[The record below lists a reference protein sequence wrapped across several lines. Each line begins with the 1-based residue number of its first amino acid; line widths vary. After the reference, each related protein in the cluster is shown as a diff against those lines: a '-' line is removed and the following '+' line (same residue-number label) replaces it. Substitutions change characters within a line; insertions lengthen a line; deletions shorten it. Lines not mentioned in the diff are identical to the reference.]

1 MVMGLFLSGCAMEDD
16 AAGSNSSSTGTQR
29 EVVVCGWGENID
41 EDLFDLFEEKTGIKV
56 IYQTAESNEMM
67 YSKVAMGGSGYDV
80 VVPSDYMIAQM
91 IEEGLLAELNFDNIP
106 NFSLISDRF
115 KNLVYDPDNKYSV
128 PYTWG
133 TLGIIYNPTMIS
145 DEIDSW
151 EALFD
156 MRYEGMASMIGNPR
170 DAIATA
176 LMYLGYSIN
185 TTDEAQIR
193 EAYDL
198 IAVSKAAGVYQGF
211 FMDEIYDKME
221 VGEWVLAIGN
231 PFGLGHTV
239 TAGILSA
246 KGRNIQSGPFD
257 NFLQTDASIN
267 PGNSGGPL
275 INMEGKVIGI
285 NTAIIASGQ
294 GIGFAI
300 PSSMA
305 ERIVNQLK
313 QDKKVSRGWI
323 GVTIQ
328 DVDEN
333 TAKALGLPEA
343 TGALIG
349 SVMPDEPAAK
359 GGMKDGDVVLEVNGQ
374 KIDDSS
380 ALLRA
385 IATETPGSK
394 VNMVVWRDGE
404 RKNITVQLGERNLK
418 ASSGKSGSAVEQ
430 DAPSIGLSVRPLTK
444 EEART
449 ANVKPGTG
457 LLIVGVEPGK
467 LAAEAELRE
476 GDIILSANLKP
487 IKSVE
492 EFSKII
498 REDAKKRGVVML
510 QLQRQGQTFFRS
522 LALSDTPDGAKK

>member
-1 MVMGLFLSGCAMEDD
+1 MKKILTLTLACTMVMGLFLSGCAMKDEPSSSG
-16 AAGSNSSSTGTQR
+16 AGTSNSGSSGQR

-41 EDLFDLFEEKTGIKV
+41 EDLFELFEEKTGIKV

-221 VGEWVLAIGN
+221 VGETALCTYYAGDYLSMYDNNPDLKYVIPKEGSNWFVDAMCVLKDAKNKTEAEEWIN
-231 PFGLGHTV
+231 FICSTEASLRNMDFIWYASPNE
-239 TAGILSA
+239 TALEEYPA
-246 KGRNIQSGPFD
+246 YYQE
-257 NFLQTDASIN
+257 QT
-267 PGNSGGPL
+267 G
-275 INMEGKVIGI
+275 E
-285 NTAIIASGQ
+285 
-294 GIGFAI
+294 
-300 PSSMA
+300 
-305 ERIVNQLK
+305 E
-313 QDKKVSRGWI
+313 
-323 GVTIQ
+323 
-328 DVDEN
+328 
-333 TAKALGLPEA
+333 LPEEIYEVMAAPQEVLDKCEMYLNLPTA
-343 TGALIG
+343 TRTLYN
-349 SVMPDEPAAK
+349 D
-359 GGMKDGDVVLEVNGQ
+359 LW
-374 KIDDSS
+374 
-380 ALLRA
+380 
-385 IATETPGSK
+385 T
-394 VNMVVWRDGE
+394 
-404 RKNITVQLGERNLK
+404 QLG
-418 ASSGKSGSAVEQ
+418 
-430 DAPSIGLSVRPLTK
+430 
-444 EEART
+444 
-449 ANVKPGTG
+449 
-457 LLIVGVEPGK
+457 VG
-467 LAAEAELRE
+467 
-476 GDIILSANLKP
+476 
-487 IKSVE
+487 
-492 EFSKII
+492 
-498 REDAKKRGVVML
+498 
-510 QLQRQGQTFFRS
+510 
-522 LALSDTPDGAKK
+522 

>member
-1 MVMGLFLSGCAMEDD
+1 MKKTLALTLACTMVMGLFLSGCAMKDEPSSSN
-16 AAGSNSSSTGTQR
+16 AGTSNSGSSGQR

-221 VGEWVLAIGN
+221 VGETALCTYYAGDYLSMYDNNPDLKYVIPKEGSNWFVDAMCVLKDAKNKTEAEEWIN
-231 PFGLGHTV
+231 FICSTEASLRNMDFIWYASPNE
-239 TAGILSA
+239 TALEEYPA
-246 KGRNIQSGPFD
+246 YYQE
-257 NFLQTDASIN
+257 QT
-267 PGNSGGPL
+267 G
-275 INMEGKVIGI
+275 E
-285 NTAIIASGQ
+285 
-294 GIGFAI
+294 
-300 PSSMA
+300 
-305 ERIVNQLK
+305 E
-313 QDKKVSRGWI
+313 
-323 GVTIQ
+323 
-328 DVDEN
+328 
-333 TAKALGLPEA
+333 LPEEIYEVMAAPQEVLDKCEMYLNLPSA
-343 TGALIG
+343 TRTLYN
-349 SVMPDEPAAK
+349 D
-359 GGMKDGDVVLEVNGQ
+359 LW
-374 KIDDSS
+374 
-380 ALLRA
+380 
-385 IATETPGSK
+385 T
-394 VNMVVWRDGE
+394 
-404 RKNITVQLGERNLK
+404 QLG
-418 ASSGKSGSAVEQ
+418 
-430 DAPSIGLSVRPLTK
+430 
-444 EEART
+444 
-449 ANVKPGTG
+449 
-457 LLIVGVEPGK
+457 VG
-467 LAAEAELRE
+467 
-476 GDIILSANLKP
+476 
-487 IKSVE
+487 
-492 EFSKII
+492 
-498 REDAKKRGVVML
+498 
-510 QLQRQGQTFFRS
+510 
-522 LALSDTPDGAKK
+522 

>member
-1 MVMGLFLSGCAMEDD
+1 MKKTLALTLACTMVMGLFLSGCAMKDEPSSSG
-16 AAGSNSSSTGTQR
+16 AGTSNSGSSGQR

-41 EDLFDLFEEKTGIKV
+41 EDLFELFEEKTGIKV

-221 VGEWVLAIGN
+221 VGETALCTYYAGDYLSMYMNNPDLKYVIPKEGSNWFVDAMVVLKDAKHKTEAEEWIN
-231 PFGLGHTV
+231 FICSTEASLRNMDFIWYASPNE
-239 TAGILSA
+239 TALEEYPA
-246 KGRNIQSGPFD
+246 YYQE
-257 NFLQTDASIN
+257 QT
-267 PGNSGGPL
+267 G
-275 INMEGKVIGI
+275 E
-285 NTAIIASGQ
+285 
-294 GIGFAI
+294 
-300 PSSMA
+300 
-305 ERIVNQLK
+305 E
-313 QDKKVSRGWI
+313 
-323 GVTIQ
+323 
-328 DVDEN
+328 
-333 TAKALGLPEA
+333 LPEEIYEVMAAPQEVLDKCEMYLNLPSA
-343 TGALIG
+343 TRTLYN
-349 SVMPDEPAAK
+349 D
-359 GGMKDGDVVLEVNGQ
+359 LW
-374 KIDDSS
+374 
-380 ALLRA
+380 
-385 IATETPGSK
+385 T
-394 VNMVVWRDGE
+394 
-404 RKNITVQLGERNLK
+404 QLG
-418 ASSGKSGSAVEQ
+418 
-430 DAPSIGLSVRPLTK
+430 
-444 EEART
+444 
-449 ANVKPGTG
+449 
-457 LLIVGVEPGK
+457 VG
-467 LAAEAELRE
+467 
-476 GDIILSANLKP
+476 
-487 IKSVE
+487 
-492 EFSKII
+492 
-498 REDAKKRGVVML
+498 
-510 QLQRQGQTFFRS
+510 
-522 LALSDTPDGAKK
+522 

>member
-1 MVMGLFLSGCAMEDD
+1 MKKTLALTLACTMVMGLFLSGCAMKDEPSSSNADT
-16 AAGSNSSSTGTQR
+16 SNSGSSGQR

-91 IEEGLLAELNFDNIP
+91 IEEGLLAELDFDNIP

-185 TTDEAQIR
+185 TTDEDQIR

-221 VGEWVLAIGN
+221 VGETALCTYYAGDYLSMYDNNPDLKYVIPKEGSNWFVDAMCVLKDAKNKTEAEEWIN
-231 PFGLGHTV
+231 FICSTEASLRNMDFIWYASPNE
-239 TAGILSA
+239 TALEEYPA
-246 KGRNIQSGPFD
+246 YYQE
-257 NFLQTDASIN
+257 QT
-267 PGNSGGPL
+267 G
-275 INMEGKVIGI
+275 E
-285 NTAIIASGQ
+285 
-294 GIGFAI
+294 
-300 PSSMA
+300 
-305 ERIVNQLK
+305 E
-313 QDKKVSRGWI
+313 
-323 GVTIQ
+323 
-328 DVDEN
+328 
-333 TAKALGLPEA
+333 LPEEVYQ
-343 TGALIG
+343 
-349 SVMPDEPAAK
+349 VMAAPQEVLDKCEMYLNLPAATRTLYN
-359 GGMKDGDVVLEVNGQ
+359 DLW
-374 KIDDSS
+374 
-380 ALLRA
+380 
-385 IATETPGSK
+385 T
-394 VNMVVWRDGE
+394 
-404 RKNITVQLGERNLK
+404 QLG
-418 ASSGKSGSAVEQ
+418 
-430 DAPSIGLSVRPLTK
+430 
-444 EEART
+444 
-449 ANVKPGTG
+449 
-457 LLIVGVEPGK
+457 VG
-467 LAAEAELRE
+467 
-476 GDIILSANLKP
+476 
-487 IKSVE
+487 
-492 EFSKII
+492 
-498 REDAKKRGVVML
+498 
-510 QLQRQGQTFFRS
+510 
-522 LALSDTPDGAKK
+522 

>member
-1 MVMGLFLSGCAMEDD
+1 MKKTLALTLACTMVMGLFLSGCAMKDEPSSSN
-16 AAGSNSSSTGTQR
+16 AGTSNSGSSGQR

-91 IEEGLLAELNFDNIP
+91 IEEGLLAELDFDNIP

-221 VGEWVLAIGN
+221 VGETALCTYYAGDYLSMYDNNPDLKYVIPKEGSNWFVDAMCVLKDAKNKTEAEEWIN
-231 PFGLGHTV
+231 FICSTEASLRNMDFIWYASPNE
-239 TAGILSA
+239 TALEEYPA
-246 KGRNIQSGPFD
+246 YYQE
-257 NFLQTDASIN
+257 QT
-267 PGNSGGPL
+267 G
-275 INMEGKVIGI
+275 E
-285 NTAIIASGQ
+285 
-294 GIGFAI
+294 
-300 PSSMA
+300 
-305 ERIVNQLK
+305 E
-313 QDKKVSRGWI
+313 
-323 GVTIQ
+323 
-328 DVDEN
+328 
-333 TAKALGLPEA
+333 LPEEVYQ
-343 TGALIG
+343 
-349 SVMPDEPAAK
+349 VMAAPQEVLDKCEMYLNLPAATRTLYN
-359 GGMKDGDVVLEVNGQ
+359 DLW
-374 KIDDSS
+374 
-380 ALLRA
+380 
-385 IATETPGSK
+385 T
-394 VNMVVWRDGE
+394 
-404 RKNITVQLGERNLK
+404 QLG
-418 ASSGKSGSAVEQ
+418 
-430 DAPSIGLSVRPLTK
+430 
-444 EEART
+444 
-449 ANVKPGTG
+449 
-457 LLIVGVEPGK
+457 VG
-467 LAAEAELRE
+467 
-476 GDIILSANLKP
+476 
-487 IKSVE
+487 
-492 EFSKII
+492 
-498 REDAKKRGVVML
+498 
-510 QLQRQGQTFFRS
+510 
-522 LALSDTPDGAKK
+522 

>member
-1 MVMGLFLSGCAMEDD
+1 MKKTLALTLACTMVMGLFLSGCAMKDEPSSSN
-16 AAGSNSSSTGTQR
+16 AGTSNSGSSGQR

-91 IEEGLLAELNFDNIP
+91 IEEGLLAELDFNNIP

-221 VGEWVLAIGN
+221 VGETALCTYYAGDYLSMYDNNPDLKYVIPKEGSNWFVDAMCVLKDAKNKTEAEEWIN
-231 PFGLGHTV
+231 FICSTEASLRNMDYIWYASPNE
-239 TAGILSA
+239 TALEEYPA
-246 KGRNIQSGPFD
+246 YYQE
-257 NFLQTDASIN
+257 QT
-267 PGNSGGPL
+267 G
-275 INMEGKVIGI
+275 E
-285 NTAIIASGQ
+285 
-294 GIGFAI
+294 
-300 PSSMA
+300 
-305 ERIVNQLK
+305 E
-313 QDKKVSRGWI
+313 
-323 GVTIQ
+323 
-328 DVDEN
+328 
-333 TAKALGLPEA
+333 LPEEVYQ
-343 TGALIG
+343 
-349 SVMPDEPAAK
+349 VMAAPQEVLDKCEMYLNLPAATRTLYN
-359 GGMKDGDVVLEVNGQ
+359 DLW
-374 KIDDSS
+374 
-380 ALLRA
+380 
-385 IATETPGSK
+385 T
-394 VNMVVWRDGE
+394 
-404 RKNITVQLGERNLK
+404 QLG
-418 ASSGKSGSAVEQ
+418 
-430 DAPSIGLSVRPLTK
+430 
-444 EEART
+444 
-449 ANVKPGTG
+449 
-457 LLIVGVEPGK
+457 VG
-467 LAAEAELRE
+467 
-476 GDIILSANLKP
+476 
-487 IKSVE
+487 
-492 EFSKII
+492 
-498 REDAKKRGVVML
+498 
-510 QLQRQGQTFFRS
+510 
-522 LALSDTPDGAKK
+522 

>member
-1 MVMGLFLSGCAMEDD
+1 MKKILTLTLACTMAMGLFLSGCAMKYEPSSSGTGTSNS
-16 AAGSNSSSTGTQR
+16 GSNGQR

-41 EDLFDLFEEKTGIKV
+41 EDLFELFEEKTGIKV

-91 IEEGLLAELNFDNIP
+91 IEEGLLAELDFDNIP

-221 VGEWVLAIGN
+221 VGETALCTYYAGDYLSMYDNNPDLKYVIPKEGSNWFVDAMCVLKDAKNKTEAEEWIN
-231 PFGLGHTV
+231 FICSTEASLRNMDFIWYASPNE
-239 TAGILSA
+239 TALEEYPA
-246 KGRNIQSGPFD
+246 YYQE
-257 NFLQTDASIN
+257 QT
-267 PGNSGGPL
+267 G
-275 INMEGKVIGI
+275 E
-285 NTAIIASGQ
+285 
-294 GIGFAI
+294 
-300 PSSMA
+300 
-305 ERIVNQLK
+305 E
-313 QDKKVSRGWI
+313 
-323 GVTIQ
+323 
-328 DVDEN
+328 
-333 TAKALGLPEA
+333 LPEEIYEVMAAPQEVLDKCEMYLNLPTA
-343 TGALIG
+343 TRTLYN
-349 SVMPDEPAAK
+349 D
-359 GGMKDGDVVLEVNGQ
+359 LW
-374 KIDDSS
+374 
-380 ALLRA
+380 
-385 IATETPGSK
+385 T
-394 VNMVVWRDGE
+394 
-404 RKNITVQLGERNLK
+404 QLG
-418 ASSGKSGSAVEQ
+418 
-430 DAPSIGLSVRPLTK
+430 
-444 EEART
+444 
-449 ANVKPGTG
+449 
-457 LLIVGVEPGK
+457 VG
-467 LAAEAELRE
+467 
-476 GDIILSANLKP
+476 
-487 IKSVE
+487 
-492 EFSKII
+492 
-498 REDAKKRGVVML
+498 
-510 QLQRQGQTFFRS
+510 
-522 LALSDTPDGAKK
+522 

>member
-1 MVMGLFLSGCAMEDD
+1 MKKTLALTLACSMAMGLFLSGCAMKDEPSSSN
-16 AAGSNSSSTGTQR
+16 AGTSNSGSSGQR

-91 IEEGLLAELNFDNIP
+91 IEEGLLAELDFNNIP

-221 VGEWVLAIGN
+221 VGETALCTYYAGDYLSMYDNNPDLKYVIPKEGSNWFVDAMCVLKDAKNKTEAEEWIN
-231 PFGLGHTV
+231 FICSTEASLRNMDFIWYASPNE
-239 TAGILSA
+239 TALEEYPA
-246 KGRNIQSGPFD
+246 YYRE
-257 NFLQTDASIN
+257 QT
-267 PGNSGGPL
+267 G
-275 INMEGKVIGI
+275 E
-285 NTAIIASGQ
+285 
-294 GIGFAI
+294 
-300 PSSMA
+300 
-305 ERIVNQLK
+305 E
-313 QDKKVSRGWI
+313 
-323 GVTIQ
+323 
-328 DVDEN
+328 
-333 TAKALGLPEA
+333 LPEEVYQ
-343 TGALIG
+343 
-349 SVMPDEPAAK
+349 VMAAPQEVLDKCEMYLNLPAATRTLYN
-359 GGMKDGDVVLEVNGQ
+359 DLW
-374 KIDDSS
+374 
-380 ALLRA
+380 
-385 IATETPGSK
+385 T
-394 VNMVVWRDGE
+394 
-404 RKNITVQLGERNLK
+404 QLG
-418 ASSGKSGSAVEQ
+418 
-430 DAPSIGLSVRPLTK
+430 
-444 EEART
+444 
-449 ANVKPGTG
+449 
-457 LLIVGVEPGK
+457 VG
-467 LAAEAELRE
+467 
-476 GDIILSANLKP
+476 
-487 IKSVE
+487 
-492 EFSKII
+492 
-498 REDAKKRGVVML
+498 
-510 QLQRQGQTFFRS
+510 
-522 LALSDTPDGAKK
+522 

>member
-1 MVMGLFLSGCAMEDD
+1 MKKILTLTLACTMVMGLFLSGCAMKDEPSSSG
-16 AAGSNSSSTGTQR
+16 AGTSNSGSSGQR

-41 EDLFDLFEEKTGIKV
+41 EDLFELFEEKTGIKV

-185 TTDEAQIR
+185 TTDESQIR

-221 VGEWVLAIGN
+221 VGETALCTYYAGDYLSMYDNNPDLKYVIPKEGSNWFVDAMCVLKDAKNKTEAEEWIN
-231 PFGLGHTV
+231 FICSTEASLRNMDFIWYASPNE
-239 TAGILSA
+239 TALEEYPA
-246 KGRNIQSGPFD
+246 YYQE
-257 NFLQTDASIN
+257 QT
-267 PGNSGGPL
+267 G
-275 INMEGKVIGI
+275 E
-285 NTAIIASGQ
+285 
-294 GIGFAI
+294 
-300 PSSMA
+300 
-305 ERIVNQLK
+305 E
-313 QDKKVSRGWI
+313 
-323 GVTIQ
+323 
-328 DVDEN
+328 
-333 TAKALGLPEA
+333 LPEEIYEVMAAPQEVLDKCEMYLNLPTA
-343 TGALIG
+343 TRTLYN
-349 SVMPDEPAAK
+349 D
-359 GGMKDGDVVLEVNGQ
+359 LW
-374 KIDDSS
+374 
-380 ALLRA
+380 
-385 IATETPGSK
+385 T
-394 VNMVVWRDGE
+394 
-404 RKNITVQLGERNLK
+404 QLG
-418 ASSGKSGSAVEQ
+418 
-430 DAPSIGLSVRPLTK
+430 
-444 EEART
+444 
-449 ANVKPGTG
+449 
-457 LLIVGVEPGK
+457 VG
-467 LAAEAELRE
+467 
-476 GDIILSANLKP
+476 
-487 IKSVE
+487 
-492 EFSKII
+492 
-498 REDAKKRGVVML
+498 
-510 QLQRQGQTFFRS
+510 
-522 LALSDTPDGAKK
+522 

>member
-1 MVMGLFLSGCAMEDD
+1 MKKTLALTLACTMVMGLFLSGCAMKDEPSSSN
-16 AAGSNSSSTGTQR
+16 AGTSNSGSSGQR

-91 IEEGLLAELNFDNIP
+91 IEEGLLAELDFNNIP

-185 TTDEAQIR
+185 TTDEDQIR

-221 VGEWVLAIGN
+221 VGETALCTYYAGDYLSMYDNNPDLKYVIPKEGSNWFVDAMCVLKDAKNKTEAEEWIN
-231 PFGLGHTV
+231 FICSTEASLRNMDFIWYASPNE
-239 TAGILSA
+239 TALEEYPA
-246 KGRNIQSGPFD
+246 YYQE
-257 NFLQTDASIN
+257 QT
-267 PGNSGGPL
+267 G
-275 INMEGKVIGI
+275 E
-285 NTAIIASGQ
+285 
-294 GIGFAI
+294 
-300 PSSMA
+300 
-305 ERIVNQLK
+305 E
-313 QDKKVSRGWI
+313 
-323 GVTIQ
+323 
-328 DVDEN
+328 
-333 TAKALGLPEA
+333 LPEEVYQ
-343 TGALIG
+343 
-349 SVMPDEPAAK
+349 VMAAPQEVLDKCEMYLNLPAATRTLYN
-359 GGMKDGDVVLEVNGQ
+359 DLW
-374 KIDDSS
+374 
-380 ALLRA
+380 
-385 IATETPGSK
+385 T
-394 VNMVVWRDGE
+394 
-404 RKNITVQLGERNLK
+404 QLG
-418 ASSGKSGSAVEQ
+418 
-430 DAPSIGLSVRPLTK
+430 
-444 EEART
+444 
-449 ANVKPGTG
+449 
-457 LLIVGVEPGK
+457 VG
-467 LAAEAELRE
+467 
-476 GDIILSANLKP
+476 
-487 IKSVE
+487 
-492 EFSKII
+492 
-498 REDAKKRGVVML
+498 
-510 QLQRQGQTFFRS
+510 
-522 LALSDTPDGAKK
+522 

>member
-1 MVMGLFLSGCAMEDD
+1 MKKTLALTLACSMAMGLFLSGCAMKDEPSSSN
-16 AAGSNSSSTGTQR
+16 AGTSNSGSSGQR

-91 IEEGLLAELNFDNIP
+91 IEEGLLAELDFNNIP

-221 VGEWVLAIGN
+221 VGETALCTYYAGDYLSMYDNNPDLKYVIPKEGSNWFVDAMCVLKDAKNKTEAEEWIN
-231 PFGLGHTV
+231 FICSTEASLRNMDYIWYASPNE
-239 TAGILSA
+239 TALEEYPA
-246 KGRNIQSGPFD
+246 YYQE
-257 NFLQTDASIN
+257 QT
-267 PGNSGGPL
+267 G
-275 INMEGKVIGI
+275 E
-285 NTAIIASGQ
+285 
-294 GIGFAI
+294 
-300 PSSMA
+300 
-305 ERIVNQLK
+305 E
-313 QDKKVSRGWI
+313 
-323 GVTIQ
+323 
-328 DVDEN
+328 
-333 TAKALGLPEA
+333 LPEEVYQ
-343 TGALIG
+343 
-349 SVMPDEPAAK
+349 VMAAPQEVLDKCEMYLNLPAATRTLYN
-359 GGMKDGDVVLEVNGQ
+359 DLW
-374 KIDDSS
+374 
-380 ALLRA
+380 
-385 IATETPGSK
+385 T
-394 VNMVVWRDGE
+394 
-404 RKNITVQLGERNLK
+404 QLG
-418 ASSGKSGSAVEQ
+418 
-430 DAPSIGLSVRPLTK
+430 
-444 EEART
+444 
-449 ANVKPGTG
+449 
-457 LLIVGVEPGK
+457 VG
-467 LAAEAELRE
+467 
-476 GDIILSANLKP
+476 
-487 IKSVE
+487 
-492 EFSKII
+492 
-498 REDAKKRGVVML
+498 
-510 QLQRQGQTFFRS
+510 
-522 LALSDTPDGAKK
+522 

>member
-1 MVMGLFLSGCAMEDD
+1 MKKILALTLACSMAMGLFLSGCAMKDEPSSSG
-16 AAGSNSSSTGTQR
+16 AGTSNSGSSGQR

-41 EDLFDLFEEKTGIKV
+41 EDLFELFEEKTGIKV

-198 IAVSKAAGVYQGF
+198 IAVSKASGVYQGF

-221 VGEWVLAIGN
+221 VGETALCTYYAGDYLSMYDNNPDLKYVIPKEGSNWFVDAMCVLKDAKNKTEAEEWIN
-231 PFGLGHTV
+231 FICSTEASLRNMDFIWYASPNE
-239 TAGILSA
+239 TALEEYPA
-246 KGRNIQSGPFD
+246 YYQE
-257 NFLQTDASIN
+257 QT
-267 PGNSGGPL
+267 G
-275 INMEGKVIGI
+275 E
-285 NTAIIASGQ
+285 
-294 GIGFAI
+294 
-300 PSSMA
+300 
-305 ERIVNQLK
+305 E
-313 QDKKVSRGWI
+313 
-323 GVTIQ
+323 
-328 DVDEN
+328 
-333 TAKALGLPEA
+333 LPEEIYEVMAAPQEVLDKCEMYLNLPTA
-343 TGALIG
+343 TRTLYN
-349 SVMPDEPAAK
+349 D
-359 GGMKDGDVVLEVNGQ
+359 LW
-374 KIDDSS
+374 
-380 ALLRA
+380 
-385 IATETPGSK
+385 T
-394 VNMVVWRDGE
+394 
-404 RKNITVQLGERNLK
+404 QLG
-418 ASSGKSGSAVEQ
+418 
-430 DAPSIGLSVRPLTK
+430 
-444 EEART
+444 
-449 ANVKPGTG
+449 
-457 LLIVGVEPGK
+457 VG
-467 LAAEAELRE
+467 
-476 GDIILSANLKP
+476 
-487 IKSVE
+487 
-492 EFSKII
+492 
-498 REDAKKRGVVML
+498 
-510 QLQRQGQTFFRS
+510 
-522 LALSDTPDGAKK
+522 

>member
-1 MVMGLFLSGCAMEDD
+1 MKKILTLTLACTMVMGLFLSGCAMKDEPSSS
-16 AAGSNSSSTGTQR
+16 GTGTSNSGSSGQR

-41 EDLFDLFEEKTGIKV
+41 EDLFELFEEKTGIKV

-221 VGEWVLAIGN
+221 VGETALCTYYAGDYLSMYDNNPDLKYVIPKEGSNWFVDAMCVLKDAKNKTEAEEWIN
-231 PFGLGHTV
+231 FICSTEASLRNMDFIWYASPNE
-239 TAGILSA
+239 TALEEYPA
-246 KGRNIQSGPFD
+246 YYQE
-257 NFLQTDASIN
+257 QT
-267 PGNSGGPL
+267 G
-275 INMEGKVIGI
+275 E
-285 NTAIIASGQ
+285 
-294 GIGFAI
+294 
-300 PSSMA
+300 
-305 ERIVNQLK
+305 E
-313 QDKKVSRGWI
+313 
-323 GVTIQ
+323 
-328 DVDEN
+328 
-333 TAKALGLPEA
+333 LPEEIYEVMAAPQEVLDKCEMYLNLPSA
-343 TGALIG
+343 TRTLYN
-349 SVMPDEPAAK
+349 D
-359 GGMKDGDVVLEVNGQ
+359 LW
-374 KIDDSS
+374 
-380 ALLRA
+380 
-385 IATETPGSK
+385 T
-394 VNMVVWRDGE
+394 
-404 RKNITVQLGERNLK
+404 QLG
-418 ASSGKSGSAVEQ
+418 
-430 DAPSIGLSVRPLTK
+430 
-444 EEART
+444 
-449 ANVKPGTG
+449 
-457 LLIVGVEPGK
+457 VG
-467 LAAEAELRE
+467 
-476 GDIILSANLKP
+476 
-487 IKSVE
+487 
-492 EFSKII
+492 
-498 REDAKKRGVVML
+498 
-510 QLQRQGQTFFRS
+510 
-522 LALSDTPDGAKK
+522 

>member
-1 MVMGLFLSGCAMEDD
+1 MKKILTLTLACTMVMGLFLSGCAMKDEPSSSNADT
-16 AAGSNSSSTGTQR
+16 SNSGSSGQR

-91 IEEGLLAELNFDNIP
+91 IEEGLLAELDFNNIP

-185 TTDEAQIR
+185 TPDEAQIR

-221 VGEWVLAIGN
+221 VGETALCTYYAGDYLSMYDNNPDLKYVIPKEGSNWFVDAMCVLKDAKNKTEAEEWIN
-231 PFGLGHTV
+231 FICSTEASLRNMDFIWYASPNE
-239 TAGILSA
+239 TALEEYPA
-246 KGRNIQSGPFD
+246 YYQE
-257 NFLQTDASIN
+257 QT
-267 PGNSGGPL
+267 G
-275 INMEGKVIGI
+275 E
-285 NTAIIASGQ
+285 
-294 GIGFAI
+294 
-300 PSSMA
+300 
-305 ERIVNQLK
+305 E
-313 QDKKVSRGWI
+313 
-323 GVTIQ
+323 
-328 DVDEN
+328 
-333 TAKALGLPEA
+333 LPEEIYEVMAAPQEVLDKCEMYLNLPSA
-343 TGALIG
+343 TRTLYN
-349 SVMPDEPAAK
+349 D
-359 GGMKDGDVVLEVNGQ
+359 LW
-374 KIDDSS
+374 
-380 ALLRA
+380 
-385 IATETPGSK
+385 T
-394 VNMVVWRDGE
+394 
-404 RKNITVQLGERNLK
+404 QLG
-418 ASSGKSGSAVEQ
+418 
-430 DAPSIGLSVRPLTK
+430 
-444 EEART
+444 
-449 ANVKPGTG
+449 
-457 LLIVGVEPGK
+457 VG
-467 LAAEAELRE
+467 
-476 GDIILSANLKP
+476 
-487 IKSVE
+487 
-492 EFSKII
+492 
-498 REDAKKRGVVML
+498 
-510 QLQRQGQTFFRS
+510 
-522 LALSDTPDGAKK
+522 

>member
-1 MVMGLFLSGCAMEDD
+1 MKKTLALTLACTMVMGLFLSGCAMKDEPS
-16 AAGSNSSSTGTQR
+16 GSNAGTSNSGSSGQR

-91 IEEGLLAELNFDNIP
+91 IEEGLLAELDFDNIP

-221 VGEWVLAIGN
+221 VGETALCTYYAGDYLSMYDNNPDLKYVIPKEGSNWFVDAMCVLKDAKNKTEAEEWIN
-231 PFGLGHTV
+231 FICSTEASLRNMDYIWYASPNE
-239 TAGILSA
+239 TALEEYPA
-246 KGRNIQSGPFD
+246 YYQE
-257 NFLQTDASIN
+257 QT
-267 PGNSGGPL
+267 G
-275 INMEGKVIGI
+275 E
-285 NTAIIASGQ
+285 
-294 GIGFAI
+294 
-300 PSSMA
+300 
-305 ERIVNQLK
+305 E
-313 QDKKVSRGWI
+313 
-323 GVTIQ
+323 
-328 DVDEN
+328 
-333 TAKALGLPEA
+333 LPEEVYQ
-343 TGALIG
+343 
-349 SVMPDEPAAK
+349 VMAAPQEVLDKCEMYLNLPAATRTLYN
-359 GGMKDGDVVLEVNGQ
+359 DLW
-374 KIDDSS
+374 
-380 ALLRA
+380 
-385 IATETPGSK
+385 T
-394 VNMVVWRDGE
+394 
-404 RKNITVQLGERNLK
+404 QLG
-418 ASSGKSGSAVEQ
+418 
-430 DAPSIGLSVRPLTK
+430 
-444 EEART
+444 
-449 ANVKPGTG
+449 
-457 LLIVGVEPGK
+457 VG
-467 LAAEAELRE
+467 
-476 GDIILSANLKP
+476 
-487 IKSVE
+487 
-492 EFSKII
+492 
-498 REDAKKRGVVML
+498 
-510 QLQRQGQTFFRS
+510 
-522 LALSDTPDGAKK
+522 

>member
-1 MVMGLFLSGCAMEDD
+1 MKKILTLTLACTMVMGLFLSGCAMKDEPSSSN
-16 AAGSNSSSTGTQR
+16 AGTSNSGSSGQR

-91 IEEGLLAELNFDNIP
+91 IEEGLLAELDFDNIP

-185 TTDEAQIR
+185 TTDEDQIR

-221 VGEWVLAIGN
+221 VGETALCTYYAGDYLSMYDNNPDLKYVIPKEGSNWFVDAMCVLKDAKNKTEAEEWIN
-231 PFGLGHTV
+231 FICSTEASLRNMDFIWYASPNE
-239 TAGILSA
+239 TALEEYPA
-246 KGRNIQSGPFD
+246 YYRE
-257 NFLQTDASIN
+257 QT
-267 PGNSGGPL
+267 G
-275 INMEGKVIGI
+275 E
-285 NTAIIASGQ
+285 
-294 GIGFAI
+294 
-300 PSSMA
+300 
-305 ERIVNQLK
+305 E
-313 QDKKVSRGWI
+313 
-323 GVTIQ
+323 
-328 DVDEN
+328 
-333 TAKALGLPEA
+333 LPEEVYQ
-343 TGALIG
+343 
-349 SVMPDEPAAK
+349 VMAAPQEVLDKCEMYLNLPAATRTLYN
-359 GGMKDGDVVLEVNGQ
+359 DLW
-374 KIDDSS
+374 
-380 ALLRA
+380 
-385 IATETPGSK
+385 T
-394 VNMVVWRDGE
+394 
-404 RKNITVQLGERNLK
+404 QLG
-418 ASSGKSGSAVEQ
+418 
-430 DAPSIGLSVRPLTK
+430 
-444 EEART
+444 
-449 ANVKPGTG
+449 
-457 LLIVGVEPGK
+457 VG
-467 LAAEAELRE
+467 
-476 GDIILSANLKP
+476 
-487 IKSVE
+487 
-492 EFSKII
+492 
-498 REDAKKRGVVML
+498 
-510 QLQRQGQTFFRS
+510 
-522 LALSDTPDGAKK
+522 

>member
-1 MVMGLFLSGCAMEDD
+1 MKKILTLTLACTMVMGLFLSGCAMKDEPSSSN
-16 AAGSNSSSTGTQR
+16 AGTSNSGSSGQR

-91 IEEGLLAELNFDNIP
+91 IEEGLLAELDFDNIP

-185 TTDEAQIR
+185 TTDEDQIR

-221 VGEWVLAIGN
+221 VGETALCTYYAGDYLSMYDNNPDLKYVIPKEGSNWFVDAMCVLKDAKNKTEAEEWIN
-231 PFGLGHTV
+231 FICSTEASLRNMDFIWYASPNE
-239 TAGILSA
+239 TALEEYPA
-246 KGRNIQSGPFD
+246 YYQE
-257 NFLQTDASIN
+257 QT
-267 PGNSGGPL
+267 G
-275 INMEGKVIGI
+275 E
-285 NTAIIASGQ
+285 
-294 GIGFAI
+294 
-300 PSSMA
+300 
-305 ERIVNQLK
+305 E
-313 QDKKVSRGWI
+313 
-323 GVTIQ
+323 
-328 DVDEN
+328 
-333 TAKALGLPEA
+333 LPEEVYQ
-343 TGALIG
+343 
-349 SVMPDEPAAK
+349 VMAAPQEVLDKCEMYLNLPAATRTLYN
-359 GGMKDGDVVLEVNGQ
+359 DLW
-374 KIDDSS
+374 
-380 ALLRA
+380 
-385 IATETPGSK
+385 T
-394 VNMVVWRDGE
+394 
-404 RKNITVQLGERNLK
+404 QLG
-418 ASSGKSGSAVEQ
+418 
-430 DAPSIGLSVRPLTK
+430 
-444 EEART
+444 
-449 ANVKPGTG
+449 
-457 LLIVGVEPGK
+457 VG
-467 LAAEAELRE
+467 
-476 GDIILSANLKP
+476 
-487 IKSVE
+487 
-492 EFSKII
+492 
-498 REDAKKRGVVML
+498 
-510 QLQRQGQTFFRS
+510 
-522 LALSDTPDGAKK
+522 

>member
-1 MVMGLFLSGCAMEDD
+1 MKKTLALTLACTMVMGLFLSGCAMKDEPSSSN
-16 AAGSNSSSTGTQR
+16 AGTSNSGSSGQR

-91 IEEGLLAELNFDNIP
+91 IEEGLLAELDFNNIP

-221 VGEWVLAIGN
+221 VGETALCTYYAGDYLSMYDNNPDLKYVIPKEGSNWFVDAMCVLKDAKNKTEAEEWIN
-231 PFGLGHTV
+231 FICSTEASLRNMDFIWYASPNE
-239 TAGILSA
+239 TALEEYPA
-246 KGRNIQSGPFD
+246 YYQE
-257 NFLQTDASIN
+257 QT
-267 PGNSGGPL
+267 G
-275 INMEGKVIGI
+275 E
-285 NTAIIASGQ
+285 
-294 GIGFAI
+294 
-300 PSSMA
+300 
-305 ERIVNQLK
+305 E
-313 QDKKVSRGWI
+313 
-323 GVTIQ
+323 
-328 DVDEN
+328 
-333 TAKALGLPEA
+333 LPEEIYEVMAAPQEVLDKCEMYLNLPTA
-343 TGALIG
+343 TRTLYN
-349 SVMPDEPAAK
+349 D
-359 GGMKDGDVVLEVNGQ
+359 LW
-374 KIDDSS
+374 
-380 ALLRA
+380 
-385 IATETPGSK
+385 T
-394 VNMVVWRDGE
+394 
-404 RKNITVQLGERNLK
+404 QLG
-418 ASSGKSGSAVEQ
+418 
-430 DAPSIGLSVRPLTK
+430 
-444 EEART
+444 
-449 ANVKPGTG
+449 
-457 LLIVGVEPGK
+457 VG
-467 LAAEAELRE
+467 
-476 GDIILSANLKP
+476 
-487 IKSVE
+487 
-492 EFSKII
+492 
-498 REDAKKRGVVML
+498 
-510 QLQRQGQTFFRS
+510 
-522 LALSDTPDGAKK
+522 

>member
-1 MVMGLFLSGCAMEDD
+1 MKKILTLTLACTMVMGLFLSGCAMKDEPSSSG
-16 AAGSNSSSTGTQR
+16 AGTSNSGSSGQR

-41 EDLFDLFEEKTGIKV
+41 EDLFELFEEKTGIKV

-221 VGEWVLAIGN
+221 VGETALCTYYAGDYLSMYDNNPDLKYVIPKEGSNWFVDAMCVLKD
-231 PFGLGHTV
+231 
-239 TAGILSA
+239 A
-246 KGRNIQSGPFD
+246 KNKTEAEEWINFICSTEASLRNMDFIWY
-257 NFLQTDASIN
+257 ASPN
-267 PGNSGGPL
+267 
-275 INMEGKVIGI
+275 E
-285 NTAIIASGQ
+285 
-294 GIGFAI
+294 
-300 PSSMA
+300 
-305 ERIVNQLK
+305 
-313 QDKKVSRGWI
+313 
-323 GVTIQ
+323 
-328 DVDEN
+328 
-333 TAKALGLPEA
+333 KALEEYPAYYQEQTGEELPEEIYEVMAAPQEVLDKCEMYLNLPTA
-343 TGALIG
+343 TRTLYN
-349 SVMPDEPAAK
+349 D
-359 GGMKDGDVVLEVNGQ
+359 LW
-374 KIDDSS
+374 
-380 ALLRA
+380 
-385 IATETPGSK
+385 T
-394 VNMVVWRDGE
+394 
-404 RKNITVQLGERNLK
+404 QLG
-418 ASSGKSGSAVEQ
+418 
-430 DAPSIGLSVRPLTK
+430 
-444 EEART
+444 
-449 ANVKPGTG
+449 
-457 LLIVGVEPGK
+457 VG
-467 LAAEAELRE
+467 
-476 GDIILSANLKP
+476 
-487 IKSVE
+487 
-492 EFSKII
+492 
-498 REDAKKRGVVML
+498 
-510 QLQRQGQTFFRS
+510 
-522 LALSDTPDGAKK
+522 

>member
-1 MVMGLFLSGCAMEDD
+1 MKKILTLTLACTMVMGLFLSGCAMKDEPSSSNADT
-16 AAGSNSSSTGTQR
+16 SNSGSSGQR

-91 IEEGLLAELNFDNIP
+91 IEEGLLAELDFNNIP

-221 VGEWVLAIGN
+221 VGETALCTYYAGDYLSMYDNNPDLKYVIPKEGSNWFVDAMCVLKDAKNKTEAEEWIN
-231 PFGLGHTV
+231 FICSTEASLRNMDFIWYASPNE
-239 TAGILSA
+239 TALEEYPA
-246 KGRNIQSGPFD
+246 YYQE
-257 NFLQTDASIN
+257 QT
-267 PGNSGGPL
+267 G
-275 INMEGKVIGI
+275 E
-285 NTAIIASGQ
+285 
-294 GIGFAI
+294 
-300 PSSMA
+300 
-305 ERIVNQLK
+305 E
-313 QDKKVSRGWI
+313 
-323 GVTIQ
+323 
-328 DVDEN
+328 
-333 TAKALGLPEA
+333 LPEEVYQ
-343 TGALIG
+343 
-349 SVMPDEPAAK
+349 VMAAPQEVLDKCEMYLNLPAATRTLYN
-359 GGMKDGDVVLEVNGQ
+359 DLW
-374 KIDDSS
+374 
-380 ALLRA
+380 
-385 IATETPGSK
+385 T
-394 VNMVVWRDGE
+394 
-404 RKNITVQLGERNLK
+404 QLG
-418 ASSGKSGSAVEQ
+418 
-430 DAPSIGLSVRPLTK
+430 
-444 EEART
+444 
-449 ANVKPGTG
+449 
-457 LLIVGVEPGK
+457 VG
-467 LAAEAELRE
+467 
-476 GDIILSANLKP
+476 
-487 IKSVE
+487 
-492 EFSKII
+492 
-498 REDAKKRGVVML
+498 
-510 QLQRQGQTFFRS
+510 
-522 LALSDTPDGAKK
+522 

>member
-1 MVMGLFLSGCAMEDD
+1 MKKILTLTLACTMVTGLFLSGCAMKDEPSSSG
-16 AAGSNSSSTGTQR
+16 AGTSNSGSSGQR

-41 EDLFDLFEEKTGIKV
+41 EDLFELFEEKTGIKV

-221 VGEWVLAIGN
+221 VGETALCTYYAGDYLSMYDNNPDLKYVIPKEGSNWFVDAMCVLKDAKNKTEAEEWIN
-231 PFGLGHTV
+231 FICSTEASLRNMDFIWYASPNE
-239 TAGILSA
+239 TALEEYPA
-246 KGRNIQSGPFD
+246 YYQE
-257 NFLQTDASIN
+257 QT
-267 PGNSGGPL
+267 G
-275 INMEGKVIGI
+275 E
-285 NTAIIASGQ
+285 
-294 GIGFAI
+294 
-300 PSSMA
+300 
-305 ERIVNQLK
+305 E
-313 QDKKVSRGWI
+313 
-323 GVTIQ
+323 
-328 DVDEN
+328 
-333 TAKALGLPEA
+333 LPEEIYEVMAAPQEVLDKCEMYLNLPTA
-343 TGALIG
+343 TRTLYN
-349 SVMPDEPAAK
+349 D
-359 GGMKDGDVVLEVNGQ
+359 LW
-374 KIDDSS
+374 
-380 ALLRA
+380 
-385 IATETPGSK
+385 T
-394 VNMVVWRDGE
+394 
-404 RKNITVQLGERNLK
+404 QLG
-418 ASSGKSGSAVEQ
+418 
-430 DAPSIGLSVRPLTK
+430 
-444 EEART
+444 
-449 ANVKPGTG
+449 
-457 LLIVGVEPGK
+457 VG
-467 LAAEAELRE
+467 
-476 GDIILSANLKP
+476 
-487 IKSVE
+487 
-492 EFSKII
+492 
-498 REDAKKRGVVML
+498 
-510 QLQRQGQTFFRS
+510 
-522 LALSDTPDGAKK
+522 

>member
-1 MVMGLFLSGCAMEDD
+1 MKKTLALTLACSMAMGLFLSGCAMKDEPSSSN
-16 AAGSNSSSTGTQR
+16 AGTSNSGSSGQR

-91 IEEGLLAELNFDNIP
+91 IEEGLLAELDFNNIP

-221 VGEWVLAIGN
+221 VGETALCTYYAGDYLSMYDNNPDLKYVIPKEGSNWFVDAMCVLKDAKNKTEAEEWIN
-231 PFGLGHTV
+231 FICSTEASLLNMDYIWYASPNE
-239 TAGILSA
+239 TALEEYPA
-246 KGRNIQSGPFD
+246 YYQE
-257 NFLQTDASIN
+257 QT
-267 PGNSGGPL
+267 G
-275 INMEGKVIGI
+275 E
-285 NTAIIASGQ
+285 
-294 GIGFAI
+294 
-300 PSSMA
+300 
-305 ERIVNQLK
+305 E
-313 QDKKVSRGWI
+313 
-323 GVTIQ
+323 
-328 DVDEN
+328 
-333 TAKALGLPEA
+333 LPEEVYQ
-343 TGALIG
+343 
-349 SVMPDEPAAK
+349 VMAAPQEVLDKCEMYLNRPAATRTLYN
-359 GGMKDGDVVLEVNGQ
+359 DLW
-374 KIDDSS
+374 
-380 ALLRA
+380 
-385 IATETPGSK
+385 T
-394 VNMVVWRDGE
+394 
-404 RKNITVQLGERNLK
+404 QLG
-418 ASSGKSGSAVEQ
+418 
-430 DAPSIGLSVRPLTK
+430 
-444 EEART
+444 
-449 ANVKPGTG
+449 
-457 LLIVGVEPGK
+457 VG
-467 LAAEAELRE
+467 
-476 GDIILSANLKP
+476 
-487 IKSVE
+487 
-492 EFSKII
+492 
-498 REDAKKRGVVML
+498 
-510 QLQRQGQTFFRS
+510 
-522 LALSDTPDGAKK
+522 

>member
-1 MVMGLFLSGCAMEDD
+1 MVMGLFLSGCAMKDEP
-16 AAGSNSSSTGTQR
+16 SSSNAGTSSSGSSGQR

-41 EDLFDLFEEKTGIKV
+41 EDLEDLFEEKTGIKV

-91 IEEGLLAELNFDNIP
+91 IEEGLLAELDFDNIP

-221 VGEWVLAIGN
+221 VGETALCTYYAGDYLSMYDNNPDLKYVIPKEGSNWFVDAMCVLKDAKNKTEAEEWIN
-231 PFGLGHTV
+231 FICSTEASLRNMDYIWYASPNE
-239 TAGILSA
+239 TALEEYPA
-246 KGRNIQSGPFD
+246 YYQE
-257 NFLQTDASIN
+257 QT
-267 PGNSGGPL
+267 G
-275 INMEGKVIGI
+275 E
-285 NTAIIASGQ
+285 
-294 GIGFAI
+294 
-300 PSSMA
+300 
-305 ERIVNQLK
+305 E
-313 QDKKVSRGWI
+313 
-323 GVTIQ
+323 
-328 DVDEN
+328 
-333 TAKALGLPEA
+333 LPEEVYQ
-343 TGALIG
+343 
-349 SVMPDEPAAK
+349 VMAAPQEVLDKCEMYLNLPAATRTLYN
-359 GGMKDGDVVLEVNGQ
+359 DLW
-374 KIDDSS
+374 
-380 ALLRA
+380 
-385 IATETPGSK
+385 T
-394 VNMVVWRDGE
+394 
-404 RKNITVQLGERNLK
+404 QLG
-418 ASSGKSGSAVEQ
+418 
-430 DAPSIGLSVRPLTK
+430 
-444 EEART
+444 
-449 ANVKPGTG
+449 
-457 LLIVGVEPGK
+457 VG
-467 LAAEAELRE
+467 
-476 GDIILSANLKP
+476 
-487 IKSVE
+487 
-492 EFSKII
+492 
-498 REDAKKRGVVML
+498 
-510 QLQRQGQTFFRS
+510 
-522 LALSDTPDGAKK
+522 